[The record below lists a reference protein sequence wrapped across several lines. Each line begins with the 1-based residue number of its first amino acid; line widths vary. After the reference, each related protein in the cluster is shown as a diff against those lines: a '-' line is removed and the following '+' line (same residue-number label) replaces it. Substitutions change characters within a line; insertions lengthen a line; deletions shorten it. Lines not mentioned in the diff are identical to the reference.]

1 MRFVLA
7 LSATDG
13 HIISYHSEIPS
24 WGLLVLSIRYILD
37 ECQQNRSTRGVATAD
52 FLTSVP
58 TDWEIN

>member
-13 HIISYHSEIPS
+13 HIISYHSETP
-24 WGLLVLSIRYILD
+24 WRLLVLSIRYILD
-37 ECQQNRSTRGVATAD
+37 ECQQNRSTQGVATAD
-52 FLTSVP
+52 FLTSGP